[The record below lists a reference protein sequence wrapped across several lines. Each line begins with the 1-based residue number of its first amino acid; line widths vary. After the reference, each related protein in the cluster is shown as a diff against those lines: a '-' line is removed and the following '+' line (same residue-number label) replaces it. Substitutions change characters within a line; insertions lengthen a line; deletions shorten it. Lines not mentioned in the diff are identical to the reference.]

1 MLDLAETEV
10 NDAGLAHFKGLKTL
24 TRLDLWHT
32 AVTDEGLANPERTR
46 QSPEF

>member
-10 NDAGLAHFKGLKTL
+10 NDEGLANLKDSKSL

-32 AVTDEGLANPERTR
+32 AVTDTGSRT
-46 QSPEF
+46 